1 MLLSSLKKK
10 ILYALSSFG
19 YDLRKKKIYE
29 QADDP
34 FHIVSKLLTKE
45 KKITI
50 IDAGASIGETTEKL
64 SKVFPLAS
72 IHALEP
78 YTKFFNQLQNT
89 LNKNKKII
97 SKKLALSDENSTRT
111 LNINKSSGTNS
122 LLDSSYEGKEIYGDQ
137 LETFKT
143 IKVKCKKLDDYLKEE
158 CIDEVELMKL
168 DLQGSELNA
177 IRGGF
182 ESFKKGKIK
191 YVLCEILIQS
201 HYDSQPSA
209 DKIFHEL
216 MGTHDYKLFNFYQHH
231 HHHGYLCQVE
241 ALFVHSSKMK
251 DTKYRTKELFMP
263 YSSLSLE

>member
-10 ILYALSSFG
+10 ILYTLSRFG

-29 QADDP
+29 KADDP
-34 FHIVSKLLTKE
+34 FHILSKLLKKE

-50 IDAGASIGETTEKL
+50 IDAGASIGKTTEKL
-64 SKVFPLAS
+64 SKIFPLAS

-78 YTKFFNQLQNT
+78 YTPFFNQLQST
-89 LNKNKKII
+89 VNKNKNII
-97 SKKLALSDENSTRT
+97 TKKLALTYENSSRT
-111 LNINKSSGTNS
+111 LNINKSAGTNS
-122 LLDSSYEGKEIYGDQ
+122 LLDSSNEGKEIYGNQ
-137 LETFKT
+137 LETIET

-158 CIDEVELMKL
+158 RIDDVDLIKL
-168 DLQGSELNA
+168 DLQGSELDA

-191 YVLCEILIQS
+191 YVLCEILFQR

-209 DKIFHEL
+209 DQIFNEL
-216 MGTHDYKLFNFYQHH
+216 MATHNYRLFNFYQHH
-231 HHHGYLCQVE
+231 HHHGYLCQVD
-241 ALFVHSSKMK
+241 ALFIHSSEMK
-251 DTKYRTKELFMP
+251 DAKERAKKEFMP